1 MNSIFVIHLYE
12 KDGIWMF
19 DDANVGLLAEP
30 FVGSTN
36 KIIDESSKHI
46 PQANL
51 GFNLFFATQ
60 PFPGY
65 QLELNWRREEVAG
78 HWYYADNLDLEGWLC
93 PAMFK
98 YFEKPPQKIYAL
110 FEAINSST

>member
-1 MNSIFVIHLYE
+1 MNSIFVIHPY
-12 KDGIWMF
+12 KKKGIWMF
-19 DDANVGLLAEP
+19 DDDNAGLLAEP

-51 GFNLFFATQ
+51 GFNLFFAIQ
-60 PFPGY
+60 PFLGY

-78 HWYYADNLDLEGWLC
+78 HWYYAENLDLEGWLC

-98 YFEKPPQKIYAL
+98 YFEEPPQKIYAL
-110 FEAINSST
+110 FQEINSST